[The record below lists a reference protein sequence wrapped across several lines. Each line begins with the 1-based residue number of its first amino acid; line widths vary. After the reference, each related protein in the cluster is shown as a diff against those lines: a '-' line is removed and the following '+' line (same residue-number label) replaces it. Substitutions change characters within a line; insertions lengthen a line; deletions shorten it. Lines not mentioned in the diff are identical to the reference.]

1 MSTLKSNHLL
11 MFTAALA
18 LAGCSS
24 ALSQEA
30 VNTAVISQ
38 QGPELMA
45 SLNEQ
50 TPAEIPPLDGAP
62 QAVAPLPPV
71 VEAPPPVVVAPP
83 PVVKSATPPARAASA
98 RLSCVIDVDRTA
110 RGIRITPV
118 VKSGRALS
126 GEYSL
131 VITKDGAGGS
141 SDINQGG
148 PFEAGRGERVELGS
162 SEISLERGARY
173 RAVLKVRADGREICR
188 EISS

>member
-1 MSTLKSNHLL
+1 MSTLKSNQLL

-62 QAVAPLPPV
+62 QAIEPL
-71 VEAPPPVVVAPP
+71 PPVVVAPP
-83 PVVKSATPPARAASA
+83 PVVKPATPPARVASA

-118 VKSGRALS
+118 VKSGRTLS

>member
-30 VNTAVISQ
+30 VNTAVTSQ
-38 QGPELMA
+38 QGSELMA
-45 SLNEQ
+45 SLDEQ
-50 TPAEIPPLDGAP
+50 PPAEIPPLDGAP
-62 QAVAPLPPV
+62 QAVGPVPPV
-71 VEAPPPVVVAPP
+71 VVAPPPVVVAPP
-83 PVVKSATPPARAASA
+83 PVKPAPPAAHVESA

-118 VKSGRALS
+118 VKSGRSLS

-148 PFEAGRGERVELGS
+148 PFEAVRGERVELGS